1 MNYDLEHIKTLIGT
15 LSTLDD
21 TAVIPDV
28 YIQMDA
34 TTARK
39 LASALRNNRVTA
51 ENQELFFTSVSID
64 KSGLE
69 IFIKGQTSMVQE
81 GFIYAMT
88 TSGRNPIRFKGSMKT
103 IVRGSDGFDYA
114 CNIEIGNIDFNVENI
129 TPEISDDIATFEN
142 VRARIYPYGRYQATV
157 IEDDGD

>member
-1 MNYDLEHIKTLIGT
+1 MKYDLEHMKTLVGT

-39 LASALRNNRVTA
+39 LASVLRNNRVTS
-51 ENQELFFTSVSID
+51 ENQELFFTSVQID

-69 IFIKGQTSMVQE
+69 IFIKGQTSMVKE
-81 GFIYAMT
+81 GIIYAMT
-88 TSGRNPIRFKGSMKT
+88 TSSRNPRRFKGSMQT
-103 IVRGSDGFDYA
+103 IVKGSDDFEYVCD
-114 CNIEIGNIDFNVENI
+114 IEIGSIDFNVENK

-142 VRARIYPYGRYQATV
+142 VRARIYQYGRYQAIV
-157 IEDDGD
+157 LKEDGD